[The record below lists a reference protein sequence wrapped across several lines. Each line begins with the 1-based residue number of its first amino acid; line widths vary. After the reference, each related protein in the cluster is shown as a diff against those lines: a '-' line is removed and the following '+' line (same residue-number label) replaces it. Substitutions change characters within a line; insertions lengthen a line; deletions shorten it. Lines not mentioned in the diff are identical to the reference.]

1 MTEDEIVH
9 CPICHGGGRISW
21 DDTPDGL
28 FPNLPIEGD
37 TRVTTGLR
45 RNGRGEAA
53 IDALMDHKRLRAEGR
68 RRRIAPRTRCL
79 APVGTQCIVAY
90 GSCAQPRRSVRVRT
104 VPIRSRS

>member
-1 MTEDEIVH
+1 MTEDEIVD

-28 FPNLPIEGD
+28 FPNLPIEGAD
-37 TRVTTGLR
+37 VVPPSPSLRR

-53 IDALMDHKRLRAEGR
+53 IDALMDHQRLRAEGR

-79 APVGTQCIVAY
+79 AQSAPSAVSLT
-90 GSCAQPRRSVRVRT
+90 VRAL
-104 VPIRSRS
+104 SRGEA